1 MQLKKTK
8 EIKRGNGGKGHK
20 HKAKELTS
28 QEALLK
34 KKNGGRVQAHN
45 SPWTRRDCSLTSL
58 NELSMSSVP

>member
-34 KKNGGRVQAHN
+34 KKKWR
-45 SPWTRRDCSLTSL
+45 
-58 NELSMSSVP
+58 ESSST